1 MDKEFKTKAYDP
13 KTDRAVDNLIKYA
26 VAPRPIC
33 FASTQDRDGR
43 VNLSPFS
50 YFNLFSHN
58 PPICVFAP
66 VRRMRDS
73 TTKHTLEN
81 LREVP
86 EVVINIVNYSMVQQQ
101 SLASTEYAK
110 EVNEFD
116 KSGFTPVASE
126 LISPPRVAESPVQLE
141 CRVREIIDLGEGPGH
156 GSLVLAE
163 VLRMHIQENML
174 DGNGLLD
181 QAKLDLVAR
190 LGADWYCRVNE
201 QNLFA
206 VPKPL
211 RDLGIGVDQ
220 LPESIRYSDVLTG
233 NHLGL
238 LANVNEL
245 PSPSEADLFRSAPQV
260 REIIDRFA
268 DDPTTQRAHLHQL
281 AANYLDRGEVEEAWK
296 ILLTS
301 C

>member
-126 LISPPRVAESPVQLE
+126 LIAPPRVAESPVQLE